1 MDTIHLR
8 LNPAESLIFIPNA
21 NPSQRNCQPTV
32 SPRTLT
38 AIVHKLDKSVDNP
51 LGPHITFPQDH
62 AQSSTAQ
69 HYLQAMAWASA
80 KVALDVFDS
89 LTSFTQRTS
98 VQPGALEDTIFWLK
112 EHPIHLP
119 WLKILLTTDTLRTLL
134 NPLGQPWSTCSN
146 KRTSKL
152 QQSALPQ
159 RSSEKFPPK
168 KDLQLRIP
176 APSCIP
182 DWPQHLFPRQG
193 DFGKHIKRQQHQRF
207 RTFLSSEQAA
217 KFTLHKVGTNVP
229 SYAQTEPQEHNF
241 GNAQPHCSHLHASTT
256 SAIRPS

>member
-1 MDTIHLR
+1 MGPNSQVTVLPGVNAFASTMDTIHLR

-98 VQPGALEDTIFWLK
+98 VHSQTQFIGSKNIPSIYLGSRFPLQ
-112 EHPIHLP
+112 IHSEPFSL
-119 WLKILLTTDTLRTLL
+119 
-134 NPLGQPWSTCSN
+134 QPWSTCSN
-146 KRTSKL
+146 KRNS
-152 QQSALPQ
+152 
-159 RSSEKFPPK
+159 R
-168 KDLQLRIP
+168 
-176 APSCIP
+176 
-182 DWPQHLFPRQG
+182 
-193 DFGKHIKRQQHQRF
+193 
-207 RTFLSSEQAA
+207 
-217 KFTLHKVGTNVP
+217 
-229 SYAQTEPQEHNF
+229 
-241 GNAQPHCSHLHASTT
+241 
-256 SAIRPS
+256 